1 MRDAAIYK
9 GQALGMQTDNSHV
22 HNIQVYMAKFY
33 KDKPL
38 LNEIVLPEWVIPIQ
52 AGASLTTERV
62 ARVLDCEGE
71 NISYKNV
78 NYCELTVLYWIWKNC
93 LAGSITQQKK
103 YYGLFHYR
111 RWLDIRD
118 KDLRNLNNK
127 NVDVVLP
134 YPTVHEPDIK
144 EHHARYISECDW
156 NAVLQALEELSP
168 EYYAAYD
175 SIFSQEYLY
184 NYNILIAKAEVLEKY
199 CAWLFPIL
207 ERVEVLSR
215 PKGRDRADRYIGY
228 IGENLLTLYFMF
240 HKRELKIVCT
250 GRVMLL

>member
-1 MRDAAIYK
+1 
-9 GQALGMQTDNSHV
+9 MQV
-22 HNIQVYMAKFY
+22 HNIQVYMAKFH

-38 LNEIVLPEWVIPIQ
+38 LNKIVLPDWIVPIQ

-62 ARVLDCEGE
+62 AGVLDCEGE
-71 NISYKNV
+71 NISDKNA
-78 NYCELTVLYWIWKNC
+78 NYCELTVLYWIWKNW
-93 LAGSITQQKK
+93 LSVSDAGQKK

-111 RWLDIRD
+111 RWLDISD
-118 KDLRNLNNK
+118 KDLQHLYSK

-134 YPTVHEPDIK
+134 YPTIHEPDIR
-144 EHHARYISECDW
+144 EHHARYISESDW
-156 NAVLQALEELSP
+156 DAVLQALKELVP

-207 ERVEVLSR
+207 ERVETLSV
-215 PKGRDRADRYIGY
+215 PKGNERTDRYIGY

-240 HKRELKIVCT
+240 HKKELNIVCT